1 MAEKRDFNK
10 ILEFLEDEH
19 RHDLAVHLYLA
30 YLLHRVNPSF
40 PQSKWASWPM
50 ASSKVPEVPD
60 IYEDTLEDQKSLL
73 PTSHVSAEPLDEQ
86 LAMSFK
92 RSLLGITVEKKRL
105 RDLPNAVL
113 LNAIND
119 IVEQKIK
126 QKLASKGLSPNPNF
140 NRSLNRALSL
150 KIADRASR
158 TLWRLER
165 RNSYRNKKTLLNTW
179 QDVQIANML
188 GRSKQDRAPVA
199 SYRRSYEQARALFME
214 RRKHYQYDESLY
226 GSDAESDSDT
236 DPNFVMTAPE
246 FDIEHHLDAIKQE
259 GTMRFSTN
267 TDPSA
272 ELNVHKRAFEEKES
286 IFAAFWNEAAAA
298 SQLSYASDN
307 SNSYK
312 IHGGP
317 LAKER
322 EDTLATNSL
331 SKRDYRIHFTK

>member
-10 ILEFLEDEH
+10 ILEYLEDEH

-30 YLLHRVNPSF
+30 HLLHRVNPSF

-50 ASSKVPEVPD
+50 ASTKVPEVPD
-60 IYEDTLEDQKSLL
+60 IYEDTLEDQKSLI
-73 PTSHVSAEPLDEQ
+73 PAPHVSVEPLDEQ

-140 NRSLNRALSL
+140 NRSLNRAISL

-158 TLWRLER
+158 TLWRLEKQ
-165 RNSYRNKKTLLNTW
+165 NSYRNKKALLNTW

-199 SYRRSYEQARALFME
+199 SYRKSYEQARALFME
-214 RRKHYQYDESLY
+214 RKEQYQYDDSLY
-226 GSDAESDSDT
+226 GSDAESDSDS

-259 GTMRFSTN
+259 GTLPFNTN

-272 ELNVHKRAFEEKES
+272 ELDVRKREFEEKES
-286 IFAAFWNEAAAA
+286 IFTAFWNEAAAS

-307 SNSYK
+307 PNSYK
-312 IHGGP
+312 IPEGP

-322 EDTLATNSL
+322 EDTLATNLL
-331 SKRDYRIHFTK
+331 SKKDYRIHFTK